1 MTEKTHAV
9 PNGVIHYWMN
19 DFQPGRAVLVVLP
32 GLTADH
38 RLFDKQV
45 EAFESTYK
53 LLVWDAPGHGKSR
66 PFVMDFTLAQKA
78 AWLHAILQA
87 EGITAPVLVGQSV
100 GGYLSQA
107 YIQAYPG
114 EVRGFVSIDS
124 APLKRK
130 YMSDKEFWM
139 LNHMAPVYSAM
150 PWKMLRNAAAQGIG
164 ITEYAQQ
171 NMREMVAQ
179 YSRDEFCGLMKHG
192 FIMLAGAIGADL
204 GYDITCPCILLCGE
218 HDKTG
223 ATKRYNP
230 MWAAGE
236 HLPLTWVK
244 DAGHNSNADNP
255 AFVNAEIEK
264 FVAGLPGLR
273 TGLQGRLTP

>member
-19 DFQPGRAVLVVLP
+19 DFQPGRAVLVFLP

-45 EAFESTYK
+45 EAFESTYN
-53 LLVWDAPGHGKSR
+53 LLAWDAPGHGKSR
-66 PFVMDFTLAQKA
+66 PFVMDFT
-78 AWLHAILQA
+78 ILQA

-179 YSRDEFCGLMKHG
+179 YSRDEFW
-192 FIMLAGAIGADL
+192 
-204 GYDITCPCILLCGE
+204 YDITCPCILLCGE

-264 FVAGLPGLR
+264 FVAGLSGLR
-273 TGLQGRLTP
+273 TGL

>member
-1 MTEKTHAV
+1 M
-9 PNGVIHYWMN
+9 PSCRR
-19 DFQPGRAVLVVLP
+19 RASP
-32 GLTADH
+32 HRCWWDSRSAGIFHRRTSGL
-38 RLFDKQV
+38 
-45 EAFESTYK
+45 
-53 LLVWDAPGHGKSR
+53 
-66 PFVMDFTLAQKA
+66 
-78 AWLHAILQA
+78 
-87 EGITAPVLVGQSV
+87 
-100 GGYLSQA
+100 
-107 YIQAYPG
+107 PG

-164 ITEYAQQ
+164 IYRILPNRTCA
-171 NMREMVAQ
+171 RWVAQ

-204 GYDITCPCILLCGE
+204 GTISLAPASCCAASTT
-218 HDKTG
+218 KTG

-255 AFVNAEIEK
+255 A
-264 FVAGLPGLR
+264 L
-273 TGLQGRLTP
+273 